1 MDVILFNV
9 ICRKTQIHI
18 DNITDAYNLLLIN
31 YARALCEE
39 QSLLLTLERGQ
50 ISLQLISRK
59 FRNIKHKNNQGYLH

>member
-59 FRNIKHKNNQGYLH
+59 FRNIHKNNQGYLH